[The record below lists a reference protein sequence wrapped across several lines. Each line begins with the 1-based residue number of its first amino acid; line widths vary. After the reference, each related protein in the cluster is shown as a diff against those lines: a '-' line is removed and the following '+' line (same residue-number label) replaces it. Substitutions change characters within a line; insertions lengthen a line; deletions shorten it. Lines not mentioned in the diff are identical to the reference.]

1 MVAVQIPRAPL
12 GRVTHVP
19 CALHNRTLPFLF
31 ALLFCS
37 FSLSSSSSPTSTFVK
52 TSIERSSPPSPSP
65 LTPRCPPNTRTCQPA
80 MTVILPAPFSPRAPS
95 FLTSFLTEDGRAQLC
110 VTAMRECA
118 IVLCVCRFTETIGSG
133 VASFP
138 YPSECFTNGRKRI
151 VYAETHMNKHSSRS
165 HCLLQLRVNR
175 VARPTPGEGGGRGE
189 EGPGRS
195 EHSTLVHTRRRA
207 DVDCQTTVQF
217 RVFRAWLDRGY
228 HHVETPR
235 RRRSSVVVREE
246 NMSLQHYKSTV
257 EVVVSWLVPTNG

>member
-1 MVAVQIPRAPL
+1 
-12 GRVTHVP
+12 
-19 CALHNRTLPFLF
+19 
-31 ALLFCS
+31 
-37 FSLSSSSSPTSTFVK
+37 
-52 TSIERSSPPSPSP
+52 
-65 LTPRCPPNTRTCQPA
+65 

-95 FLTSFLTEDGRAQLC
+95 SLTSFLTEDGRAQLC
-110 VTAMRECA
+110 VTPMRECA

-189 EGPGRS
+189 EGPGSS

-217 RVFRAWLDRGY
+217 RVFRAWLDRRY

-235 RRRSSVVVREE
+235 RRRSSVVVRKRKICHYSTI
-246 NMSLQHYKSTV
+246 NRQSRLSFRGWSLQTGDASAAAAAVTAAAAKNVVQQTQGLLTV
-257 EVVVSWLVPTNG
+257 VGNDPSDASSSVCLSADTPPTPLPHIPPFTRLHEQLFGRSLFIPT